1 MPDEEQQ
8 QEQQSAA
15 DLQQQEQQQQGLR
28 QLAQEQRRTDHSCG
42 LLEGVAVSAVADQ
55 QPLLLQQ
62 QSGSTGSEQ
71 CPTNNTC
78 SAGCGL
84 TNVSA
89 NTTSSAVALGGVKQG
104 GAKGGSSSGG
114 GKSGGSS
121 SSTSLV
127 RVARGAA
134 YPLITLLRHVSSAV
148 VAGLGS
154 TTAVAL
160 GTGLGVLRL
169 GKPVL

>member
-1 MPDEEQQ
+1 
-8 QEQQSAA
+8 
-15 DLQQQEQQQQGLR
+15 
-28 QLAQEQRRTDHSCG
+28 
-42 LLEGVAVSAVADQ
+42 LEGVALSAGADQ

-62 QSGSTGSEQ
+62 QSGDTGSNQ

-78 SAGCGL
+78 IAGCGV
-84 TNVSA
+84 TNESA
-89 NTTSSAVALGGVKQG
+89 NTSSSAVALAGAKQG
-104 GAKGGSSSGG
+104 SGKGTSSSSGG
-114 GKSGGSS
+114 NSGGSS

-134 YPLITLLRHVSSAV
+134 YPLITLLRHVSSGL